1 MKQKSK
7 NVSTASKDDD
17 LDIPPVTREQMRR
30 GVMGSMYSKVM
41 AGSNLVRIAP
51 DLKNAFPNEKS
62 VNQALRELLKM
73 RETLV
78 SITADKVK
86 RKKSA

>member
-1 MKQKSK
+1 
-7 NVSTASKDDD
+7 
-17 LDIPPVTREQMRR
+17 MRK
-30 GVMGSMYSKVM
+30 GVVGLMYSRVM

-51 DLKNAFPNEKS
+51 ELGVAFPNEQA
-62 VNQALRELLKM
+62 VNQALRELLKI

-78 SITADKVK
+78 NLTAVKAK

>member
-1 MKQKSK
+1 
-7 NVSTASKDDD
+7 
-17 LDIPPVTREQMRR
+17 MRK
-30 GVMGSMYSKVM
+30 GVIGLMYSRVM

-51 DLKNAFPNEKS
+51 ELSVAFPNEQA
-62 VNQALRELLKM
+62 VNQALRELLKI

-78 SITADKVK
+78 NLTAVKAK